1 MGSTSFAFGEQKAT
15 FVKQPPLTSSLLA
28 LARRLDTDVEN
39 GFSAFNRSVLL
50 IVLVI
55 ATVLSCHEFI
65 FDQTSPDGSESR
77 AAAVWVYASLAL
89 LTALSL
95 TVHKRLPAFRSCA
108 FAVPTAALG
117 ASFIILD
124 SRTQL
129 GWVLVLGTI
138 AAATPLVVLEVLK
151 AWHRQVH
158 QAPTVEADSTEIN

>member
-1 MGSTSFAFGEQKAT
+1 MKKPLG
-15 FVKQPPLTSSLLA
+15 PLTSSLLP

-50 IVLVI
+50 IVLAV
-55 ATVLSCHEFI
+55 AAVLSCHELI
-65 FDQTSPDGSESR
+65 FDQTSPGGSASR
-77 AAAVWVYASLAL
+77 TAAVWVHASLAL

-95 TVHKRLPAFRSCA
+95 TAHNRLPAFRSCA

-117 ASFIILD
+117 VSFIILD

-129 GWVLVLGTI
+129 GCVLLAGTV